1 MDPHEPRSSAKAPF
15 QSATKN
21 LSEDQVVL
29 LLNQLLKTICLPI
42 PIVSPTDLT
51 PSLLFAILESLVGQK
66 LPIPPASN
74 QRGDCTLKVQKVK
87 LFLGVLETDI
97 LQEDV
102 GLSGID
108 PRRLAAGEWPE
119 TFFIAKVLC
128 LVGRQLGL
136 LPSTSRACA
145 QSRLGNRRSTESS
158 PARPQSSRPL
168 RKASSVPTT
177 STQQSSPPST
187 SRYST
192 PELDTTSVFYAPSS
206 TTTRDT
212 HNTITS
218 FFGDCFANDT
228 RPTTPD
234 PSYEAKV
241 SHNATDHR
249 DRLLDSIDDAPTP
262 SSVALSFEPPFT
274 SPALSTRPDDGF
286 TSLLLSVDDLPNP
299 HPTSRPKFPTSNGSR
314 SQPRSIAASP
324 PSPASTASSGRRFF
338 YRKRAATSPPPSTF
352 NHNHRGIFNP
362 NASTASAPSEIESDY
377 DFHPQK
383 VPVRYSGYIERVDED
398 YEIASYEHSRSLDL
412 VSPEESE
419 LGSSTGNRSILR
431 ELEEEDSRRSRS
443 GGTEDKTTRTIA
455 AIQGEYERTL
465 KLLDERTRL
474 LKELADL
481 KLS

>member
-158 PARPQSSRPL
+158 TARPPSSRPL

-177 STQQSSPPST
+177 ATQQSSPRST

-192 PELDTTSVFYAPSS
+192 PELDTTSVFYAP
-206 TTTRDT
+206 TTRDT
-212 HNTITS
+212 QNTITS
-218 FFGDCFANDT
+218 LFDYDDCFANDT
-228 RPTTPD
+228 RPTTPE

-241 SHNATDHR
+241 SRNGTTHR

-274 SPALSTRPDDGF
+274 SPPPSTKSHDGS
-286 TSLLLSVDDLPNP
+286 TSLLLSVDDR
-299 HPTSRPKFPTSNGSR
+299 SRKSTR
-314 SQPRSIAASP
+314 SQPRSIVA
-324 PSPASTASSGRRFF
+324 SPASTASSGQRFF
-338 YRKRAATSPPPSTF
+338 SRKRAATSPLSSTF
-352 NHNHRGIFNP
+352 NHRGIFNA

-383 VPVRYSGYIERVDED
+383 VPVRYSGYIEPVDED
-398 YEIASYEHSRSLDL
+398 YEIASYEHSRSFDL
-412 VSPEESE
+412 APEESE

-431 ELEEEDSRRSRS
+431 ELEEEDTTSRRSRS